1 MLSLASAASAFS
13 LAPHRAALPY
23 LGAPLLRGTAV
34 RMADGEK
41 PMKSA
46 NESPLSA
53 VTDKLSTVP
62 WNDLLLG
69 FVTVDCAG
77 RLSNS
82 VPALF
87 GPSPNYLGTALD
99 VLFVGYGALNL
110 AKKAGILKGKDY
122 YEELEGGDVRSF
134 AFEAGE
140 FALAG
145 EVPFRTKDG
154 RYEVATFAGGCFWG
168 TELHYQRMEGVVAT
182 CVGYTQ
188 GRVERPS
195 YGEVCSGRT
204 GHTEA
209 CQLVYDPSR
218 VTYLALCEK
227 LFSTIDP
234 TLRDRVGNDFGTQY
248 RHGIYAHSDEQL
260 EVAKAF
266 VAAENERLRGKGKMV
281 VTEVMRAAVFWPAEE
296 YHQQYLVKGGRFG
309 TGQSASKGCRDPVR
323 CYG

>member
-13 LAPHRAALPY
+13 LAPHRAALPS

-145 EVPFRTKDG
+145 EVPFRTK
-154 RYEVATFAGGCFWG
+154 VQHFAPN
-168 TELHYQRMEGVVAT
+168 LNP
-182 CVGYTQ
+182 TQ
-188 GRVERPS
+188 PKPNPNPS
-195 YGEVCSGRT
+195 HKNTS
-204 GHTEA
+204 A
-209 CQLVYDPSR
+209 VYFLMQIS
-218 VTYLALCEK
+218 K
-227 LFSTIDP
+227 SST
-234 TLRDRVGNDFGTQY
+234 
-248 RHGIYAHSDEQL
+248 
-260 EVAKAF
+260 
-266 VAAENERLRGKGKMV
+266 
-281 VTEVMRAAVFWPAEE
+281 W
-296 YHQQYLVKGGRFG
+296 
-309 TGQSASKGCRDPVR
+309 
-323 CYG
+323 